1 MFFLLDAKITILYLF
16 SMQKLVESLYKS
28 VTNGKISKKNHSE
41 CRKKTENELISC
53 NIQNDKS

>member
-28 VTNGKISKKNHSE
+28 DTMVRFLKNHSE
-41 CRKKTENELISC
+41 CRKKTETS
-53 NIQNDKS
+53 